1 MDTDFRATCLTDIL
15 RMYRNYKTLGERALA
30 QVADDAHLHVQLDAE
45 SNSIAVVV
53 KHLAGNLRSRFRDFL
68 TTDGE
73 KPDRHRDG
81 EFEMPERVTRAEIMR
96 WWNEGWAT
104 ALGSIEALTPADLER
119 TVYVRGEPLLVI
131 ETLNRLVTHA
141 AYHVG
146 QIVFLSKH
154 FASSNWQSLS
164 IPRGMSE
171 KVGQGS
177 YKQAF
182 VPPGR

>member
-1 MDTDFRATCLTDIL
+1 MDLAAHHLDDIRIQMRKLRTLAEGAIEQVSDKDLFR
-15 RMYRNYKTLGERALA
+15 
-30 QVADDAHLHVQLDAE
+30 QLDPE
-45 SNSIAVVV
+45 SNSIAIVVRHV
-53 KHLAGNLRSRFRDFL
+53 GGNLKSRFRDFL

-154 FASSNWQSLS
+154 FAASNWQSLS

-171 KVGQGS
+171 QIGRGT
-177 YKQAF
+177 YKQTF
-182 VPPGR
+182 VPRGR